1 MKDSKDKEHRI
12 SNLKDMINTAKGED
26 VQQTLDTFSDED
38 IEEDAELIDYL
49 KEDTVDFDDYEIDD
63 EFIYHPG
70 DEGEYAINL
79 EDNAI
84 DENFIIKTDL
94 LEENSEDYDEIP
106 DTEEDILDFDEDFDN
121 IDNVFGAK
129 IGKTPVLAIISAILG
144 IALIVLSVFVFNSRS
159 DRIIDHVVSGET
171 NFIVVVFLIFGLLL
185 LIYGIYNIFSI
196 KNPFENISNS
206 INSIDKATPKKD
218 QKSLNQV
225 DEDSYVI
232 PKSTIPLDK
241 DSYKIGEF
249 DMDELKDQLKK
260 PTSSKKSEQANL
272 DEIPPAKEKSDD
284 KKGLTDEEI
293 QEMEHDQAIL
303 DNESIDDIFAGV
315 EDIDVDQES
324 KK

>member
-293 QEMEHDQAIL
+293 QEMEHDQTIL